1 MRSDKV
7 RRKERN
13 IAEIKEEQC
22 KDIKKRETEAAG

>member
-13 IAEIKEEQC
+13 IAEIKEEQGQ
-22 KDIKKRETEAAG
+22 DIKKREKEASG